1 MGNERIT
8 VLVVEPGKV
17 PEIKKIRGLREM
29 QKIVGGIIQPLYPF
43 EDEVALV
50 VNDEGKLLGLPMNR
64 ELRNEE
70 GVCYDIVCGTF
81 FIVGAPVEYD
91 HFTSLTEDQVQRYSL
106 LFAMPRTFLCVD
118 GDIIILPYNKSLE
131 GSGNEG

>member
-1 MGNERIT
+1 MRI
-8 VLVVEPGKV
+8 VVVEPKRVPKV
-17 PEIKKIRGLREM
+17 IEINDTLEAM

-43 EDEVALV
+43 EDEVALI
-50 VNDEGKLLGLPMNR
+50 VNDEGKLLELPMNR
-64 ELRNEE
+64 ELRNED

-81 FIVGAPVEYD
+81 FIVGAPADCD

-106 LFAMPRTFLCVD
+106 LFAMPRIFLCVD

-131 GSGNEG
+131 GIGNEG